1 MTDFLKRTPV
11 IWTLFVLMIVIGAGF
26 GVFSKAVGGT
36 FLDMTASAVQAREIL
51 AGMTAEQRDVHFWVT
66 VLLDTAYPLAYGG
79 FLAGMALRF
88 FGSFGKA
95 AAVPAFA
102 TIIVDLTENT
112 VQALALKGTADVLDA
127 KEWLTPLKFG
137 LFFLAAAIALVA
149 LIIAIVNL
157 FRRKQA

>member
-1 MTDFLKRTPV
+1 
-11 IWTLFVLMIVIGAGF
+11 MIVIGAGF

-112 VQALALKGTADVLDA
+112 VQALALKGSVDVLDA

>member
-26 GVFSKAVGGT
+26 GVFNKAVGGT
-36 FLDMTASAVQAREIL
+36 FLDVTASAGQAREIL
-51 AGMTAEQRDVHFWVT
+51 AGMTAQQRDVHFWVT

-102 TIIVDLTENT
+102 TIIVDLTENM
-112 VQALALKGTADVLDA
+112 VQALALKGSADVLDA

>member
-26 GVFSKAVGGT
+26 GVFNKAVGGT
-36 FLDMTASAVQAREIL
+36 FLDVTASAEQAREIV

-88 FGSFGKA
+88 FGSYGKA

-102 TIIVDLTENT
+102 TIIVDLTENM
-112 VQALALKGTADVLDA
+112 VQALALKGSADVLDA

>member
-1 MTDFLKRTPV
+1 MTDFLKRTSV

-26 GVFSKAVGGT
+26 GVFNKAVGGT

-88 FGSFGKA
+88 FGSYGKA

-102 TIIVDLTENT
+102 TIIVDLTENM
-112 VQALALKGTADVLDA
+112 VQALALKG
-127 KEWLTPLKFG
+127 
-137 LFFLAAAIALVA
+137 
-149 LIIAIVNL
+149 
-157 FRRKQA
+157 

>member
-1 MTDFLKRTPV
+1 MTDFLKRTSV

-26 GVFSKAVGGT
+26 GVFNKAVGGT

-88 FGSFGKA
+88 WLKVSE
-95 AAVPAFA
+95 VREA
-102 TIIVDLTENT
+102 TAEEVEHGHAHGASGIEVVDEDEDGDQESPRTLH
-112 VQALALKGTADVLDA
+112 
-127 KEWLTPLKFG
+127 
-137 LFFLAAAIALVA
+137 
-149 LIIAIVNL
+149 
-157 FRRKQA
+157 

>member
-26 GVFSKAVGGT
+26 GVFNKAVGGA

-88 FGSFGKA
+88 FGSYGKA

-102 TIIVDLTENT
+102 TIVVDLTENM
-112 VQALALKGTADVLDA
+112 VQALALKGSADVLDA

>member
-1 MTDFLKRTPV
+1 MTQFLKRTPV

-26 GVFSKAVGGT
+26 GVFNKAVGGT

-88 FGSFGKA
+88 FGSYGKA

-102 TIIVDLTENT
+102 TIIVDLTENM
-112 VQALALKGTADVLDA
+112 VQALALKGSADVLDA

>member
-26 GVFSKAVGGT
+26 DVFNKAVGGT

-88 FGSFGKA
+88 FGSYGKA

-102 TIIVDLTENT
+102 TIIVDLTENM
-112 VQALALKGTADVLDA
+112 VQALALKGSADVLDA

>member
-26 GVFSKAVGGT
+26 GVFNKAVGGT
-36 FLDMTASAVQAREIL
+36 LLDMSASAVQAREIV
-51 AGMTAEQRDVHFWVT
+51 AGMTADQRDAHFWVT

-88 FGSFGKA
+88 FGSYGKV

-102 TIIVDLTENT
+102 TIIVDLTENM
-112 VQALALKGTADVLDA
+112 VQALALKGSADVLDA

-137 LFFLAAAIALVA
+137 LFFLAAAIGLVA

>member
-26 GVFSKAVGGT
+26 GVFNKAVGGT

-88 FGSFGKA
+88 FGSYGKA

-102 TIIVDLTENT
+102 TIIVDLTENM
-112 VQALALKGTADVLDA
+112 VQALALKGSADVLDA

>member
-1 MTDFLKRTPV
+1 VTDFLKRTPV

-26 GVFSKAVGGT
+26 GVFNKAVGGT

-88 FGSFGKA
+88 FGSYGKA

-102 TIIVDLTENT
+102 TIIVDLTENM
-112 VQALALKGTADVLDA
+112 VQALALKGSADVLDA

>member
-1 MTDFLKRTPV
+1 V
-11 IWTLFVLMIVIGAGF
+11 
-26 GVFSKAVGGT
+26 
-36 FLDMTASAVQAREIL
+36 
-51 AGMTAEQRDVHFWVT
+51 
-66 VLLDTAYPLAYGG
+66 AYGG

-112 VQALALKGTADVLDA
+112 VQALALKGSVDVLDA

>member
-112 VQALALKGTADVLDA
+112 VQALALKGSADVLDA

>member
-1 MTDFLKRTPV
+1 VTDFLKRTPV

-26 GVFSKAVGGT
+26 GVFNKAAGGT
-36 FLDMTASAVQAREIL
+36 FLDVTASAVQAREIL

-88 FGSFGKA
+88 FGSYGKA

-102 TIIVDLTENT
+102 TIIVDLTENM
-112 VQALALKGTADVLDA
+112 VQALALKGSADVLDA

-137 LFFLAAAIALVA
+137 LFSLAAAIALVA

>member
-1 MTDFLKRTPV
+1 
-11 IWTLFVLMIVIGAGF
+11 
-26 GVFSKAVGGT
+26 
-36 FLDMTASAVQAREIL
+36 MTASAVQAREIL

-112 VQALALKGTADVLDA
+112 VQALALKGSVDVLDA

>member
-112 VQALALKGTADVLDA
+112 VQALALKGSADVLDA

-137 LFFLAAAIALVA
+137 LFFLAAAIAFVA

>member
-26 GVFSKAVGGT
+26 GVFNKAVGGT

-88 FGSFGKA
+88 FGSYGKA

-102 TIIVDLTENT
+102 TIVVDLTENM
-112 VQALALKGTADVLDA
+112 VQALALKGSADVLDA

>member
-26 GVFSKAVGGT
+26 GVFNKAVGGT

-66 VLLDTAYPLAYGG
+66 VLLDTSYPLAYGG
-79 FLAGMALRF
+79 FMAGMALRF
-88 FGSFGKA
+88 FGSYGKA
-95 AAVPAFA
+95 AALPAFA
-102 TIIVDLTENT
+102 TIIVDLTENM

>member
-11 IWTLFVLMIVIGAGF
+11 IWTLFFLMIVIGFGF
-26 GVFSKAVGGT
+26 GVFDTAVGGT
-36 FLDMTASAVQAREIL
+36 YLDMSASSVQARETV
-51 AGMTAEQRDVHFWVT
+51 AAMTGAQRNAHFWVT

-88 FGSFGKA
+88 FGSYGKA

-112 VQALALKGTADVLDA
+112 VQALALTGAADVLDA